1 MNEIAWAETTG
12 FVVCTTSNPIQYDT
26 TETVMHS
33 LSGSQLGLLLP
44 YDSVPPDS

>member
-33 LSGSQLGLLLP
+33 PSDSHIGLLLP
-44 YDSVPPDS
+44 YDSVPPDL